1 VILKQ
6 ECVLPVAYMSNI
18 WLRTIERFILGS
30 RVVSHG
36 MNISFQR
43 FSSVILCIL
52 SVLSVVVLC
61 QTMFVVSVSAQNEE
75 SIVIKIVNSSFAP
88 LSTVEGNQVRV
99 SVNYQVNDGS
109 LEDEKINGIMK
120 IYSENGTLVHS
131 SSFPEGF
138 IAKKKGG
145 TEDFRTTIR
154 DPTVTN
160 LLANVTFIDFARQD
174 TLSNTVTANLTM
186 QGDNQTQSVSD
197 ELEPSGE
204 DVFTEDVEP
213 PEEVEEEE

>member
-1 VILKQ
+1 
-6 ECVLPVAYMSNI
+6 
-18 WLRTIERFILGS
+18 
-30 RVVSHG
+30 

-52 SVLSVVVLC
+52 SVVSVVVLC
-61 QTMFVVSVSAQNEE
+61 QTMYVVSVSAQNEE

>member
-1 VILKQ
+1 M
-6 ECVLPVAYMSNI
+6 VLY
-18 WLRTIERFILGS
+18 
-30 RVVSHG
+30 
-36 MNISFQR
+36 
-43 FSSVILCIL
+43 
-52 SVLSVVVLC
+52 
-61 QTMFVVSVSAQNEE
+61 QTMFVVNVSAQNDE
-75 SIVIKIVNSSFAP
+75 SILIKIVNSSFAP

-145 TEDFRTTIR
+145 TEVFRTTIR

-186 QGDNQTQSVSD
+186 QQSEQSNVSNSTNEEQQDMD
-197 ELEPSGE
+197 EIKAGE
-204 DVFTEDVEP
+204 SIESSEGVPLPMPTDKEGQG
-213 PEEVEEEE
+213 EEEAEQSSQGAQNQED